1 LKSRADVV
9 SAFGANL
16 NVFDIFSFA
25 IAFNFCLVDFALFL
39 KVGFIPYD
47 GQMHIGTGILFDLH

>member
-1 LKSRADVV
+1 VV

-39 KVGFIPYD
+39 KVGFIP
-47 GQMHIGTGILFDLH
+47 